1 MSPVIS
7 VLQDIYDVLIIGG
20 GPAGLSAAT
29 SLARACRRVAI
40 FDSHEYRNISSEEI
54 HNVVGHDGQD
64 PERFRALA
72 RRELSLFETVT
83 FFETT
88 IVHAWTVHTGHAQH
102 DFMVHD
108 DDGIPYRGKKLILAS
123 GSVDILPDIPGFED
137 LWGES
142 IIHGLFSNGFEK
154 RDKPAGILG
163 LSSLDDIVPTLMAYV
178 VSHNKLTI
186 YTNGEDPAEYRF
198 QCNLNM
204 ALSRGCRIDSRK
216 IHHFER
222 KDDSIVIQFRHGVS
236 YLGFLLYTP
245 PTRNRAQNLISEL
258 GIETMPKDGYVMTT
272 RAHGETNVRGCF
284 VAGDTSTM
292 HKTIAVALSSGM
304 IAGVG
309 AARQLAIDEGVAAKK
324 SGSALGI
331 FADEDDD

>member
-1 MSPVIS
+1 
-7 VLQDIYDVLIIGG
+7 
-20 GPAGLSAAT
+20 
-29 SLARACRRVAI
+29 
-40 FDSHEYRNISSEEI
+40 
-54 HNVVGHDGQD
+54 
-64 PERFRALA
+64 
-72 RRELSLFETVT
+72 
-83 FFETT
+83 
-88 IVHAWTVHTGHAQH
+88 
-102 DFMVHD
+102 MVHD

-142 IIHGLFSNGFEK
+142 MYVFYPFTYSFFISSILSSQLSSDIIPMHRIHGLFSNGFEK

-304 IAGVG
+304 WTKGKG
-309 AARQLAIDEGVAAKK
+309 L
-324 SGSALGI
+324 
-331 FADEDDD
+331 FFF